1 MCDAQLL
8 TGIGILLSGYLALS
22 CFISA
27 YHWQLI
33 VYLAWFSN
41 LTHMACLIAMRGYLH
56 QKQSERNWRLALM
69 TLLWLGLVPAIIPTV
84 FFNWANEEPTSA
96 LPASNA
102 RCFFDTHIASILFN
116 NTAYFDSSGARTSSD
131 NYSFSKTQEIS
142 ETSALQSAVVSIIL
156 LSFSYCTRYI
166 KLVQSLSNGARSH
179 VRQTCSRY
187 FVSRLSLSRLRL
199 SQMPQTSSSDR
210 RRRLFTDV
218 FNVRPRTSAYLVGK
232 LYADL
237 LTSDASDVSATAPLL
252 LKLTS
257 CARKNA

>member
-41 LTHMACLIAMRGYLH
+41 LTHMACLIAMRSYLH

-142 ETSALQSAVVSIIL
+142 AALYIRPNFSFIVMRKRELCFSEEIIWVIEIRNL
-156 LSFSYCTRYI
+156 
-166 KLVQSLSNGARSH
+166 
-179 VRQTCSRY
+179 
-187 FVSRLSLSRLRL
+187 
-199 SQMPQTSSSDR
+199 
-210 RRRLFTDV
+210 
-218 FNVRPRTSAYLVGK
+218 
-232 LYADL
+232 
-237 LTSDASDVSATAPLL
+237 
-252 LKLTS
+252 
-257 CARKNA
+257 CA